1 MNELVAVD
9 AGFAKANLHS
19 ELSEHHQEAAVI
31 EAAKCGHELNKLKAV
46 CPHGEWVQWLGEK
59 FGGSKETAKRY
70 MRLDRELPE
79 LKGLKRSPGTHLPGI
94 KPALAMLNA
103 PDEIKEEFKEKI
115 EQGETFTEA
124 QVKAAVK
131 AAKDAAQKEADE
143 RAKNWRKQAIKE
155 RDEKRSA
162 EDLVAAK
169 VKEAKVL
176 RETIDKQIEIGVK
189 DALKAETAEIQR
201 AMREAKESEAAAKE
215 RIKAMREQRAKDIEK
230 GIKEGLKAQQ
240 DEITS
245 KQLQLDAITG
255 KIDVLKR
262 QLDRVAEQDQVVSH
276 FETHRKA
283 LERLITELAVA
294 IGEALDPDFA
304 PYMPTQYIPLF
315 EKIADRLRQGA
326 DGIERSVGAME
337 KRQPLRVIGG
347 NENG

>member
-1 MNELVAVD
+1 
-9 AGFAKANLHS
+9 
-19 ELSEHHQEAAVI
+19 
-31 EAAKCGHELNKLKAV
+31 
-46 CPHGEWVQWLGEK
+46 
-59 FGGSKETAKRY
+59 
-70 MRLDRELPE
+70 MRLAKEMPE
-79 LKGLKRSPGTHLPGI
+79 LIDSNSQSSANLPGI
-94 KPALAMLNA
+94 DAAIALLSA
-103 PDEIKEEFKEKI
+103 PDDVKQEIKEAV
-115 EQGETFTEA
+115 EQGKTFTEA
-124 QVKAAVK
+124 EIKAAIDEAK
-131 AAKDAAQKEADE
+131 AEADE
-143 RAKNWRKQAIKE
+143 RVGNWRKQAIKE
-155 RDEKRSA
+155 RDEKRKA